1 MEITSRKTKLLKK
14 IKPLYVVFILL
25 IVAVTLI
32 FTVTSFE
39 GQRYLTNHCS
49 NKICSLVLSE
59 SYKIRSSI
67 DPRKLNYDRLFSEKP
82 NSLNITVSRKDI
94 ANYNQQIRQSMPL
107 GFHEDRWKEW
117 QTVDL
122 QIGDDKFKKIKMK
135 LHGTATTNILQSNA
149 IGSFAYRVSKKL
161 GMDPHERKDFGLG
174 ELSASFKLK
183 LNNDKFFN
191 GIRKFTLISSGDE
204 WTAGSI
210 ALTKMAE
217 HLGAIV
223 SVPKIVHGNF
233 NGTDAGIYLISEEID
248 KELLERNYGI
258 TDYGILKSNDVW
270 DKAFGINHVSM
281 TDYTSHD
288 KEQSGAELASEY
300 ALGQF
305 ERLMKIVELNNMQD
319 LTRLIELDDFAR
331 FSALTHFYGVN
342 NASAG
347 DNLRYLY
354 DFSSGKF
361 RLILRIEGDI
371 KPRLSFYN
379 NPPWARGGK
388 PGLPSFDKAVGPF
401 ENHRILNLLVNNKEF
416 NQKRRYYLDY
426 ISQNQ
431 GKLLDDLQESIFELS
446 ELSRKTSKSVLWK
459 IYSSIS
465 EQENLKSNILS
476 IEKYLNY
483 HKFYISHV
491 LTNSTLEVLNEST
504 FAVTVSGVTD
514 CEGKFYQFDTETTVL
529 PNYFKEEWLI
539 PGTIKI
545 PEEINCISDIK
556 IKDENDKIF
565 KENIYINRRR
575 DSSDLEVNFLEFNS
589 LFDGAVTR
597 TNDTHWQVIPGEYTL
612 KETVLLPYGVSL
624 KLEPGVSIKLG
635 PAVGLLIRGDF
646 VAIGDE
652 QKIKI
657 SAAVK
662 SKPFGAIAVIG
673 SKNFPSK
680 VVLSN
685 FDISGGS
692 EGIFDYV
699 YFSGQMSV
707 HYGDVKISRSRFSD
721 SSSDDG
727 LNIKYSNVA
736 IDESRFINNSG
747 DQLDCDFCIGQLNE
761 NYFSGSEKVKSS
773 SEGTDG
779 LDLSG
784 SKVAISKNVF
794 LNFTDKAISIGEF
807 SEVKVI
813 NNSISYSN
821 LGIAVKDGS
830 IATLIENKFSNNQ
843 QDVEEYIKKK
853 MYPLP
858 KILYE

>member
-1 MEITSRKTKLLKK
+1 METASQKTKLLKK
-14 IKPLYVVFILL
+14 ITPFYLVAILL
-25 IVAVTLI
+25 IGATTLI

-39 GQRYLTNHCS
+39 GQRYLTNHCV
-49 NKICSLVLSE
+49 NKICSLLLSE

-94 ANYNQQIRQSMPL
+94 ANYNQQIRQALPL

-122 QIGDDKFKKIKMK
+122 QIGDNKFQNIKMK

-149 IGSFAYRVSKKL
+149 IGSFTYRLLKKL
-161 GMDPHERKDFGLG
+161 GIDTHKKKDFGLG

-183 LNNDKFFN
+183 LNDNQFFN
-191 GIRKFTLISSGDE
+191 GIRKLTLISSGDE

-210 ALTKMAE
+210 ALTKMAK

-258 TDYGILKSNDVW
+258 TDYGILKTNDVW
-270 DKAFGINHVSM
+270 DKAFGIPHVSM

-300 ALGQF
+300 ALGQLG
-305 ERLMKIVELNNMQD
+305 RLMKTVELNDMEG
-319 LTRLIELDDFAR
+319 LTRLIELNDFAR
-331 FSALTHFYGVN
+331 FSALTHYYGVN
-342 NASAG
+342 NATAG

-354 DFSSGKF
+354 DFSAGKF
-361 RLILRIEGDI
+361 RLILRIEGEI
-371 KPRLSFYN
+371 GPRLSLAN
-379 NPPWARGGK
+379 NPPFARGGK
-388 PGLPSFDKAVGPF
+388 PGLPSFDMALGPYD
-401 ENHRILNLLVNNKEF
+401 NHRIFNLLVNNKEF
-416 NQKRRYYLDY
+416 NQKRRSYLDY
-426 ISQNQ
+426 IAQNQ

-446 ELSRKTSKSVLWK
+446 ELSKKTSKSVLWK
-459 IYSSIS
+459 IYTSMS
-465 EQENLKSNILS
+465 EQEILKSNIIS

-504 FAVTVSGVTD
+504 FTVTVSGVTD
-514 CEGKFYQFDTETTVL
+514 CDGKFHQFDTETKVL

-539 PGTIKI
+539 PGTMKI
-545 PEEINCISDIK
+545 SEEINCISDIT
-556 IKDENDKIF
+556 IKNENNKIF

-575 DSSDLEVNFLEFNS
+575 DSSNLEVNFLEFNS
-589 LFDGAVTR
+589 LFDERVKR
-597 TNDTHWQVIPGEYTL
+597 TNDNYWQVMPGEYSL
-612 KETVLLPYGVSL
+612 KETVFLPYGVSL
-624 KLEPGVSIKLG
+624 RLEPGVSIKLG
-635 PAVGLLIRGDF
+635 SAVGLLIRGDF

-657 SAAVK
+657 SAAVE
-662 SKPFGAIAVIG
+662 SEPFASVAVIG

-685 FDISGGS
+685 FDISGGN
-692 EGIFDYV
+692 EAIFDYV

-736 IDESRFINNSG
+736 IDNSRFINNIG
-747 DQLDCDFCIGQLNE
+747 DQLDCDFCTGQLNE
-761 NYFSGSEKVKSS
+761 NYFSGSKKIKSS
-773 SEGTDG
+773 GEGTDG

-784 SKVAISKNVF
+784 SKVDISKNIF
-794 LNFTDKAISIGEF
+794 LNLTDKAISIGEF
-807 SEVKVI
+807 SEVKAM

-830 IATLIENKFSNNQ
+830 IAILVDNKFKNNQ
-843 QDVEEYIKKK
+843 QDVAEYQKKK

-858 KILYE
+858 RILYE